1 MVLGLLDSSRVTVAV
16 VFGIPL
22 AIGIVV
28 ALGIRQRTPAPVL
41 FAGSLVVAGIVVLG
55 AWAVFQ
61 PAGSQPSGAA
71 VPTPSGGGPSAQPV
85 SYSCTPNGTR
95 LRETAK
101 GISYRQ
107 KCLAAPADQRFTIEF
122 DNQDPKTPHNIHIYS
137 ADPTKDPNARSLFAG
152 MLVVGPKTETY
163 DVQPI
168 PAGRYFF
175 HCDVHPTQMFGGFVV
190 GQV

>member
-1 MVLGLLDSSRVTVAV
+1 MLGVLDSSRVTLAV

-28 ALGIRQRTPAPVL
+28 ALGMRRRTPALVL

-61 PAGSQPSGAA
+61 PASRQASGSTAPSPG
-71 VPTPSGGGPSAQPV
+71 PGGPPSQPV
-85 SYSCTPNGTR
+85 SYSCAPSGAR
-95 LRETAK
+95 LQETAK
-101 GISYRQ
+101 GISFEK
-107 KCLAAPADQRFTIEF
+107 KCLAAPADQAFTIVF
-122 DNQDPKTPHNIHIYS
+122 DNQDPGTPHNIHIYA
-137 ADPTKDPNARSLFAG
+137 ADPRKDPNARSLFSG
-152 MLVVGPKTETY
+152 ELVTGPSKADYE
-163 DVQPI
+163 VKAL

-190 GQV
+190 GGP